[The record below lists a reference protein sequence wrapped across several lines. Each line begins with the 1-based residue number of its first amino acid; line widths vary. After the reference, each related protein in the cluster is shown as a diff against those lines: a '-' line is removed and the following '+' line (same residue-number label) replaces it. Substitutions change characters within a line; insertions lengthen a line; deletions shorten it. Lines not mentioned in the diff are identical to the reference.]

1 MNAFKKAKW
10 IYADCA
16 VGEDQYTEY
25 VDSLERIDA
34 PTYLYICADSDYAVF
49 INGTYV
55 ASGQYR
61 DFEHY
66 KIYDTLEISAYL
78 TEEVNRV
85 RILHYYCG
93 VDTQTYRR
101 GVAGLLYEIVS
112 GDRTLAYSDESTQ
125 SRLSPSYANGKKRF
139 VSSQLGFTFAYD
151 ATQDGE
157 DGYRSS
163 VAVEKHVRLFP
174 RPIPR
179 MAVLPRRE
187 MQAISQIDDHTY
199 LIDMGEEVVGFASL
213 DFVSPCV
220 QSVCVSYG
228 ESLEP
233 DGHVRALIGG
243 RSFCFDYVARTGQ
256 NIFTDYMLRLA
267 CRYLEVRTEAPID
280 IRYVGI
286 LPQVCEVEE
295 KKCCIDS
302 PRDREIYDICVNT
315 LRLCMME
322 HYVDTPWRE
331 QCLYAFDSRNQML
344 CGYYAFKDGNRDYA
358 RANLKLI
365 GEDRR
370 ADGLLSICYPCG
382 TALAIP
388 SFSLY
393 YILAMREYM
402 DYTGDATLAAEYAE
416 KIEGILDEFLRN
428 EREGLI
434 VTFEGA
440 QMWNFYDWSPY
451 LSGSL
456 SRSETTHADLVINSL
471 FVMALDAYARMCERI
486 GRPFRYGTLA
496 DEMCRRIADTF
507 SDATGMLSHREGS
520 AEYTSLG
527 NALAILCGAVTGE
540 AARKICDCIVR
551 GEATPS
557 SLSMNIWKYEA
568 LLLTDRDA
576 YEGYVLDEIR
586 VNYGKML
593 DAGST
598 TVWETAGGSV
608 DFGNAG
614 SLCHGWSAVPIYVFH
629 KLGLAVPEK

>member
-1 MNAFKKAKW
+1 MNVFKKAKW

-25 VDSLERIDA
+25 VECVGKFQA
-34 PTYLYICADSDYAVF
+34 PTYLYVSADSDYTVF
-49 INGTYV
+49 INGVYV
-55 ASGQYR
+55 TSGQYG

-66 KIYDTLEISAYL
+66 KIYDAVDITQFL
-78 TEEVNRV
+78 TEEHNRI

-93 VDTQTYRR
+93 VDTQRYRR
-101 GVAGLLYEIVS
+101 GVAGLIYEIVS
-112 GDRTLAYSDESTQ
+112 EKCVLAYSSESTM
-125 SRLSPSYANGKKRF
+125 SRLSPAYVSGQKRF
-139 VSSQLGFTFAYD
+139 VSVQLGFGFTYD
-151 ATQDGE
+151 ATQENE
-157 DGYRSS
+157 DGYRPS
-163 VAVEKHVRLFP
+163 VAVEKNATLFL

-179 MAVLPRRE
+179 MTVQPRKE
-187 MQAISQIDDHTY
+187 MRSVSKLDDRTY

-213 DFVSPCV
+213 ELSSPCV
-220 QSVCVSYG
+220 QSLRVAYG
-228 ESLEP
+228 ESLEA
-233 DGHVRALIGG
+233 DGHVRAVIGG
-243 RSFCFDYVARTGQ
+243 RNFFFDYVARKGE
-256 NIFTDYMLRLA
+256 NVFCDRMLRLS
-267 CRYLEVRTEAPID
+267 CRYLEVHAECPID
-280 IRYVGI
+280 ISYVGI
-286 LPQVCEVEE
+286 LPQVCEVEQTE
-295 KKCCIDS
+295 CRIQS

-344 CGYYAFKDGNRDYA
+344 CGYHAFKDGNRDYA

-402 DYTGDATLAAEYAE
+402 DYTGDETLAAEYAE

-428 EREGLI
+428 ERDGLI
-434 VTFEGA
+434 FTFEGA

-456 SRSETTHADLVINSL
+456 ARSEPPHADLVINSL

-486 GRPFRYGTLA
+486 GRPFRYGTRA
-496 DEMCRRIADTF
+496 DGMRRRIADTF
-507 SDATGMLSHREGS
+507 ADQSGMLSHRKGS
-520 AEYTSLG
+520 AEYTALG

-540 AARKICDCIVR
+540 SAKKICECIVR
-551 GEATPS
+551 GDATPS

-568 LLLTDRDA
+568 LLMTDRDA
-576 YEGYVLDEIR
+576 YETYVLDEIR
-586 VNYGKML
+586 AVYGKML

-598 TVWETAGGSV
+598 TVWETALGSV

-629 KLGLAVPEK
+629 KLGLAVSS